1 MRAYVNYF
9 RLRVITALQYRAAA
23 ISGFFTQLFFGFI
36 YLMVYLAFYESN
48 SSSSLPMNFQN
59 LVNYLWICQAFFALT
74 YPYEKDQSLMKMI
87 KNGNLAYELV
97 RPQNFYLKFYI
108 KMIAKKIVNAG
119 LRCGPLILVASLL
132 PDPLKLTFPSI
143 KVILVFIISLL
154 LSCLLVSA
162 LSMFIHIVMMFNVRV

>member
-59 LVNYLWICQAFFALT
+59 LVNYLWISQAFFVLIYLT
-74 YPYEKDQSLMKMI
+74 YL
-87 KNGNLAYELV
+87 GFA
-97 RPQNFYLKFYI
+97 
-108 KMIAKKIVNAG
+108 
-119 LRCGPLILVASLL
+119 
-132 PDPLKLTFPSI
+132 
-143 KVILVFIISLL
+143 
-154 LSCLLVSA
+154 
-162 LSMFIHIVMMFNVRV
+162 

>member
-59 LVNYLWICQAFFALT
+59 LVNYLWISQAFFFFF
-74 YPYEKDQSLMKMI
+74 YPYIHNSAK
-87 KNGNLAYELV
+87 
-97 RPQNFYLKFYI
+97 RPEEIF
-108 KMIAKKIVNAG
+108 
-119 LRCGPLILVASLL
+119 
-132 PDPLKLTFPSI
+132 
-143 KVILVFIISLL
+143 
-154 LSCLLVSA
+154 
-162 LSMFIHIVMMFNVRV
+162 